1 MRGSYVVCRMPHVV
15 LTATLMLWSAPS
27 LASCIST
34 CRAARGC
41 EYDYS
46 SLSCKLA
53 GDDCLFKCDT
63 EAPSTKNYGA
73 ISYSRESEFS
83 GTSHGFS
90 NRASAEARAQT
101 ECAIGGRDCKVIV
114 WFWNS
119 CAAIAV
125 GGDVVAWGRDPSL
138 RVAKASALNECRNS
152 DGAGCRIEDL
162 ACSP

>member
-1 MRGSYVVCRMPHVV
+1 MSHAARRIDGDPNAVVRQVWQVV
-15 LTATLMLWSAPS
+15 FR
-27 LASCIST
+27 
-34 CRAARGC
+34 RAALR
-41 EYDYS
+41 EDASTDYS